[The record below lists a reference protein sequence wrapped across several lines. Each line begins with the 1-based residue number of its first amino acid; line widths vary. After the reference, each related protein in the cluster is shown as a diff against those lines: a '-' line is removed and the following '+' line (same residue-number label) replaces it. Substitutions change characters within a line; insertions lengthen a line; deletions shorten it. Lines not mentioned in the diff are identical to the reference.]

1 MGGVQTQRHTKGKR
15 NRRRSHLALKKTF
28 LSTCSK
34 CEREV
39 LPHHICSYCGFYNR
53 REVIDVL
60 AKLDKKEKKKRLK
73 EEAAAHAAHG
83 APRSGGGESTPEL
96 NPEELSRK

>member
-28 LSTCSK
+28 LAVCDK
-34 CEREV
+34 CDREV
-39 LPHHICSYCGFYNR
+39 LPHHICAYCGYYNK

-73 EEAAAHAAHG
+73 EEAAAQTARGEHK
-83 APRSGGGESTPEL
+83 GGENMSEL
-96 NPEELSRK
+96 NPEELSKK

>member
-73 EEAAAHAAHG
+73 EEAAAHG
-83 APRSGGGESTPEL
+83 ERQSGENTPEL

>member
-1 MGGVQTQRHTKGKR
+1 M
-15 NRRRSHLALKKTF
+15 ALKKTI
-28 LSTCSK
+28 LSTCGK

-39 LPHHICSYCGFYNR
+39 LPHHICAYCGFYNG

-73 EEAAAHAAHG
+73 EEEAAHS
-83 APRSGGGESTPEL
+83 RSQAGGGKNISEL
-96 NPEELSRK
+96 NPEELSKK

>member
-1 MGGVQTQRHTKGKR
+1 M
-15 NRRRSHLALKKTF
+15 ALKKTF
-28 LSTCSK
+28 LSMCDK

-39 LPHHICSYCGFYNR
+39 LPHHICAYCGYYNK

-73 EEAAAHAAHG
+73 EEAAHAARGEHK
-83 APRSGGGESTPEL
+83 GGENMPE
-96 NPEELSRK
+96 

>member
-1 MGGVQTQRHTKGKR
+1 M
-15 NRRRSHLALKKTF
+15 ALKRTF
-28 LSTCSK
+28 LAVCGK

-39 LPHHICSYCGFYNR
+39 LPHHICAYCGYYNG

-83 APRSGGGESTPEL
+83 KTAGVGKTPEL
-96 NPEELSRK
+96 NPEELSKK

>member
-1 MGGVQTQRHTKGKR
+1 MGGVQVKKHTKGKR
-15 NRRRSHLALKKTF
+15 KRRRSHLALEKTF
-28 LSTCSK
+28 LSVCGK

-39 LPHHICSYCGFYNR
+39 LPHHVCAYCGFYNG

-73 EEAAAHAAHG
+73 EEAAARDAHSKSS
-83 APRSGGGESTPEL
+83 SGEQTPEL
-96 NPEELSRK
+96 DPKKMSKR

>member
-28 LSTCSK
+28 LSVCDK

-39 LPHHICSYCGFYNR
+39 LPHNVCSYCGFYNK

-83 APRSGGGESTPEL
+83 ERQGGKNTPEL

>member
-1 MGGVQTQRHTKGKR
+1 MGGVQVKKHTKGKR

-28 LSTCSK
+28 LAVCGK

-39 LPHHICSYCGFYNR
+39 LPHHICAYCGHYNGR
-53 REVIDVL
+53 QIIDVL

-73 EEAAAHAAHG
+73 EEAAEHAAHG
-83 APRSGGGESTPEL
+83 KTAGGETTPEL
-96 NPEELSRK
+96 NPEELSKK

>member
-15 NRRRSHLALKKTF
+15 NRRRSHLALKKTI
-28 LSTCSK
+28 LSICGK

-39 LPHHICSYCGFYNR
+39 LPHHICAYCGHYNGR
-53 REVIDVL
+53 QVIDVL

-73 EEAAAHAAHG
+73 EEAVEHAAHG
-83 APRSGGGESTPEL
+83 KRSSGETTPEL
-96 NPEELSRK
+96 SP